1 MNNVSSQLVEAA
13 GLMGLGMMFVF
24 AFLSLTILA
33 IKILS
38 LVAAEPAP
46 RPAAAAAMPVGNG
59 LSPQKMAAI
68 SAAINHYKKI
78 KKTESAVSNGLTKTE
93 LNGN

>member
-1 MNNVSSQLVEAA
+1 MNNVTSQLVEAA

-33 IKILS
+33 IKVLS
-38 LVAAEPAP
+38 LIAAEPAP
-46 RPAAAAAMPVGNG
+46 RPVGATAIPAGNG

-68 SAAINHYKKI
+68 SAAIKQYKNN
-78 KKTESAVSNGLTKTE
+78 KKD
-93 LNGN
+93 

>member
-1 MNNVSSQLVEAA
+1 MPMNNVSSQLIEAA

-33 IKILS
+33 IKVLS
-38 LVAAEPAP
+38 LVAAEPVSSP
-46 RPAAAAAMPVGNG
+46 VAATAMPAGNG

-68 SAAINHYKKI
+68 GAAINHYKNN
-78 KKTESAVSNGLTKTE
+78 KKD
-93 LNGN
+93 

>member
-1 MNNVSSQLVEAA
+1 MNNVSSQLFEAA

-33 IKILS
+33 IKLLS

-46 RPAAAAAMPVGNG
+46 RPVVATVMAAGNG

-68 SAAINHYKKI
+68 GAAINHYKNN
-78 KKTESAVSNGLTKTE
+78 KKH
-93 LNGN
+93 

>member
-1 MNNVSSQLVEAA
+1 MEHVSSQLLDAA
-13 GLMGLGMMFVF
+13 SLMGLGMAFVF

-33 IKILS
+33 IKVLS

-46 RPAAAAAMPVGNG
+46 SPAGVTATPTAPG

-68 SAAINHYKKI
+68 SAAITQYKNN
-78 KKTESAVSNGLTKTE
+78 KKG
-93 LNGN
+93 